1 MTSSSRRILV
11 TAVLVVI
18 GLFVLVLGAFG
29 IDRFVHS
36 GEVLRNVEVA
46 GVDLSGLDVSAG
58 TSALLAYED
67 SLLDEPAPFIVAGS
81 EVDLDPA
88 SVGFDLDEPSALTA
102 AMNTGR
108 TGSVFTQ
115 FGWWTQHLFSV
126 EALPIDGSID
136 ETALD
141 EVLAGWD
148 QALIADHP
156 FSGDVVLVDGLPV
169 AEYPTPG
176 TVIDREGSADIINAS
191 LLATP
196 RLAQTLPTIRVAPL
210 LTDTH
215 IDAAAA
221 LAARMLSGPITLSR
235 DDPDVSVT
243 FTVAD
248 LTEAFLTEVVLEP
261 QPSMAVRFSSEPVA
275 AKLALLR
282 EQLEVP
288 PVDSVFEFGEDDTIT
303 IVPGRP
309 GTIIDPVAA
318 TAALEEAAETV
329 SRTGELPFED
339 GAEPEVTTE
348 ELEALGIT
356 GLVSAAST
364 SHPCC
369 QPRVDNIHLFAD
381 IVNGTI
387 VLPGESLS
395 LNEHVGE
402 RTTEKGFKPAPT
414 IIRGKIVDTVGG
426 GVSQF
431 ATTFYN
437 AVFWGGYEDITHSPH
452 SYYFSRYPEGI
463 EATISW
469 PLPNLE
475 FRNDT
480 EAAVLIKTEY
490 DDTTITVKF
499 FGGNGGRT
507 IEGSVSGRFNFTEP
521 TVDYIPNPELLPEE
535 PITNVTGRS
544 GWSVNVTR
552 VITEGDGTVREEK
565 WLVRYK
571 AQPWEYE
578 VHPCLLP
585 EDHEEYTGEECPVPE
600 TTTTTVPP
608 TTSTSSTS
616 STSSTTTT
624 TTP

>member
-1 MTSSSRRILV
+1 LV

-67 SLLDEPAPFIVAGS
+67 SLLDEPAPFVVAGS

-196 RLAQTLPTIRVAPL
+196 RLAKTLPTIRVAPP

-288 PVDSVFEFGEDDTIT
+288 PVDAVFEFGEDDTIT

-339 GAEPEVTTE
+339 GAEPEITTE

-356 GLVSAAST
+356 GLISAAST

-369 QPRVDNIHLFAD
+369 QARVDNIHLFAD

-395 LNEHVGE
+395 L
-402 RTTEKGFKPAPT
+402 RSYAARSSTRSA
-414 IIRGKIVDTVGG
+414 
-426 GVSQF
+426 GVS
-431 ATTFYN
+431 A
-437 AVFWGGYEDITHSPH
+437 S
-452 SYYFSRYPEGI
+452 SRR
-463 EATISW
+463 
-469 PLPNLE
+469 L
-475 FRNDT
+475 
-480 EAAVLIKTEY
+480 
-490 DDTTITVKF
+490 
-499 FGGNGGRT
+499 
-507 IEGSVSGRFNFTEP
+507 
-521 TVDYIPNPELLPEE
+521 
-535 PITNVTGRS
+535 
-544 GWSVNVTR
+544 
-552 VITEGDGTVREEK
+552 
-565 WLVRYK
+565 
-571 AQPWEYE
+571 
-578 VHPCLLP
+578 
-585 EDHEEYTGEECPVPE
+585 
-600 TTTTTVPP
+600 
-608 TTSTSSTS
+608 
-616 STSSTTTT
+616 STTQSSGVGTKT
-624 TTP
+624 